1 MSRTDE
7 LIYRMTQDGDIFPC
21 RNCGKQVSWQTA
33 KSGKNYLAQLAV
45 WVGDYAERLY
55 FPAHKCVPNPEYQA
69 KRAIEEATKLAKH
82 QADLDNGVVVKGQ
95 RVVVSRGRKVPKGTE
110 GTLTW
115 IAEHTDDYGNV
126 RAGVKQDDGTM
137 VWVNLDYLVSK
148 RDWDIEQ
155 ANPPAP
161 RKRTPKRVLLDDDDD
176 YEI

>member
-1 MSRTDE
+1 MNQLDYHLAE
-7 LIYRMTQDGDIFPC
+7 LRKEGDVFPC
-21 RNCGKQVSWQTA
+21 RNCGKDVAWRTSKA
-33 KSGKNYLAQLAV
+33 GKKYLAQPAL
-45 WVGDYAERLY
+45 WVGDWAERIY
-55 FPAHKCVPNPEYQA
+55 WPGHTCVPNPEYQA
-69 KRAIEEATKLAKH
+69 ERAIQEAKRLAQH
-82 QADLDNGVVVKGQ
+82 QADLDAGEVVKGQ

-115 IAEHTDDYGNV
+115 IADHTDDYGNV

-161 RKRTPKRVLLDDDDD
+161 RKRTPKPVPSDDD
-176 YEI
+176 YDDI